1 MTVAKFN
8 ARLKLGMTDAK
19 PALQLAP
26 TCIEDVPDVMSPNGE
41 VMTDGCGWMCPDTM
55 RKLARKQ
62 GWKDV
67 PCALQGRLGAAKI
80 QRRRSQIKCAV
91 PEPLPE
97 QCTIEVK
104 AIPTRGCP
112 GALCAEFVQVLGAR
126 GIPTATFE
134 ELVLEAAA
142 CHKGWRPRGAKHL
155 SIPLCQSRRLFVLPD
170 PTGRLKP
177 DEVYLH
183 AGDDVDLSELFDGSG
198 EVVALHNPAVA
209 PEDVVKFRAVDL
221 PELRLHDPP
230 YRHVAVLSVQGD
242 QPPAAWLSGGDYDG
256 DQPLFIWD
264 KRITCVTPL
273 ETPGGLSEELRRY
286 VGQLIQQSDLLS
298 ELYGLHEVWADR
310 AASAHNAEEQE
321 LASQSAAQLV
331 RIYRLSARK
340 TRLVLD
346 SLETAAPPTMACTFN
361 AVGSGAYRYGTRPD
375 GMGELGACDG
385 SSGAPYL
392 TGTAAGKPV
401 PTNDWWSSLVFSRH
415 SFPMYPHPL
424 SLVAS
429 AGGLVVAFPQ
439 NSPAQEAC
447 CTPETYD
454 YRTMDSVG
462 STNTGQYDLIIGLA
476 GLDSPSTLVSDYTDW
491 TVTAEWR
498 RSEGGDGALW
508 STFGH
513 GMPMI
518 YSHTAQSEQIH
529 ITLNTWHCTF
539 SHELANGGCL
549 SLWYG
554 AVANT
559 ADGTPG
565 LSNPDAGAYC
575 PRVPDAE
582 PGAVL
587 GVTIRGVTPSDARPQ
602 WESHYALVAAPG
614 CHWEQTTSAS
624 AHQVVV
630 RVEAGCSVEAGGP
643 GPEGGQAA
651 VVALLTTASV
661 TELELFAA
669 AAEAFPQNTSVT
681 WAYDAPSAQVS
692 SHFQVSASRMWGGE
706 GAEVTAEPLLA
717 LYRHQWRYLAEDTL
731 GEETELVY
739 APTPRGEMRVRRGSS
754 FSTRYTFRGMVPAWP
769 LAQTEVSDAVYAEV
783 DSEYQATFASGSA
796 AASYWAPRASD
807 TYWGGKDIGRIT
819 HLLHTAEQ

>member
-1 MTVAKFN
+1 MYS
-8 ARLKLGMTDAK
+8 
-19 PALQLAP
+19 
-26 TCIEDVPDVMSPNGE
+26 TCAACWSIFIISTTIVV
-41 VMTDGCGWMCPDTM
+41 
-55 RKLARKQ
+55 Q
-62 GWKDV
+62 GV
-67 PCALQGRLGAAKI
+67 QGRVSDPDIPNHLRDLLQSDTA
-80 QRRRSQIKCAV
+80 QCSQNSACAG
-91 PEPLPE
+91 LAGN
-97 QCTIEVK
+97 CC
-104 AIPTRGCP
+104 PTDDG
-112 GALCAEFVQVLGAR
+112 
-126 GIPTATFE
+126 
-134 ELVLEAAA
+134 
-142 CHKGWRPRGAKHL
+142 
-155 SIPLCQSRRLFVLPD
+155 
-170 PTGRLKP
+170 
-177 DEVYLH
+177 VYLQCCD
-183 AGDDVDLSELFDGSG
+183 ASFFPSSS
-198 EVVALHNPAVA
+198 PA
-209 PEDVVKFRAVDL
+209 
-221 PELRLHDPP
+221 PP
-230 YRHVAVLSVQGD
+230 PSPVS
-242 QPPAAWLSGGDYDG
+242 PPG
-256 DQPLFIWD
+256 
-264 KRITCVTPL
+264 
-273 ETPGGLSEELRRY
+273 TPGPPSTVY
-286 VGQLIQQSDLLS
+286 FQQ
-298 ELYGLHEVWADR
+298 
-310 AASAHNAEEQE
+310 
-321 LASQSAAQLV
+321 
-331 RIYRLSARK
+331 
-340 TRLVLD
+340 
-346 SLETAAPPTMACTFN
+346 
-361 AVGSGAYRYGTRPD
+361 VGSGAYRYGTRPD

-565 LSNPDAGAYC
+565 LSNPDA
-575 PRVPDAE
+575 DAE

-819 HLLHTAEQ
+819 HLLHTAEQVGHVAAAERFLELLQERMEDWLDARTDDGDGIGFYYDATWHAFIGYKASYFSDSQMNDHEFHYAYFLLAAAAVAERVAGWGAESEWGGMLKLVVADVASAVRPADGAALTAAEGGAAPPLPFLRQLDPYAGHSWASGQGCFMEGNNLESSSEAMNFASGIFLFGAATGDEALRDLGIYYYATYAVAIEEYWFDVEGEVFETRWAARYRQTGILWSNGCKYGTWWTDNREEIHGVA